1 MNFYSVGYFG
11 APNLGDELLCKCVVN
26 RLREAHAAN
35 TVYIMTRSAE
45 VSRRYTGLDGKYV
58 EGYWPEP
65 EYFQNLCGHLRAVSD
80 SSLVVIGGGGLIADY
95 YSWSSIP
102 RYCIDALWAI
112 LAGRRYVFVGLGVRE
127 VSRWWLRQVARFV
140 CTHAGA
146 LYCRDKGS
154 AERLKELTRCNHIRT
169 GPDLAYLAK
178 IHAYE
183 GSVDR
188 DYALINVRERP
199 PIDREKLSEFCRE
212 LLQGVGGLVL
222 LSAEKPDTDYYKRVV
237 DDWDAREQA
246 ATRIVEPKSLNES
259 IEWIQA
265 AKFVAAERLHVNIL
279 AVRTGRRLLSINYE
293 DKVKQ
298 FIDMLSGEPL
308 VCSLEELGAQQAK
321 RLLAS
326 GIPRWS
332 VSPGELEAWAKRIF
346 DEIIRGGL
354 AEHSCG
360 LWVRFIAGAYLFA
373 LMGFGVLYSAAVL
386 VKRAVFGRGPLRLSV
401 RL

>member
-1 MNFYSVGYFG
+1 
-11 APNLGDELLCKCVVN
+11 
-26 RLREAHAAN
+26 
-35 TVYIMTRSAE
+35 
-45 VSRRYTGLDGKYV
+45 
-58 EGYWPEP
+58 
-65 EYFQNLCGHLRAVSD
+65 
-80 SSLVVIGGGGLIADY
+80 
-95 YSWSSIP
+95 
-102 RYCIDALWAI
+102 
-112 LAGRRYVFVGLGVRE
+112 
-127 VSRWWLRQVARFV
+127 
-140 CTHAGA
+140 
-146 LYCRDKGS
+146 
-154 AERLKELTRCNHIRT
+154 
-169 GPDLAYLAK
+169 
-178 IHAYE
+178 
-183 GSVDR
+183 VDR